1 MTVGDATGILGY
13 RGNPEAGALTS
24 SPTFTHNST
33 SYDVEFI
40 LLTGSGQLRLGMDQ
54 DLPPDFQ
61 LHVGTD
67 QFDKSD
73 AIHTTGSGIYF
84 GTAPG

>member
-1 MTVGDATGILGY
+1 
-13 RGNPEAGALTS
+13 
-24 SPTFTHNST
+24 
-33 SYDVEFI
+33 
-40 LLTGSGQLRLGMDQ
+40 MDQ

-73 AIHTTGSGIYF
+73 ATHIAGSGTTF